1 MTVATRQCAAALTDV
16 STRVVLGVLIA
27 QTVTQDMF
35 VAKRLFLL
43 TKLSALRTVSSKL
56 VISTMIVLVMGNA
69 VDQGSVQAQAAIIIN
84 VLLTRSA
91 IKVSTVAKRR
101 QTIIIGVVVAK
112 VVLARFVARMKTAGV
127 QTNVVFLTS
136 VLIVAVLD
144 ALQTQTAVQ
153 DSTVVRKDN
162 GMNLVSAVLIVSEN
176 LVIQTTTVADPVR
189 HVTLI
194 FVANY
199 Q

>member
-1 MTVATRQCAAALTDV
+1 MARMA
-16 STRVVLGVLIA
+16 
-27 QTVTQDMF
+27 
-35 VAKRLFLL
+35 
-43 TKLSALRTVSSKL
+43 
-56 VISTMIVLVMGNA
+56 
-69 VDQGSVQAQAAIIIN
+69 
-84 VLLTRSA
+84 
-91 IKVSTVAKRR
+91 
-101 QTIIIGVVVAK
+101 VAK
-112 VVLARFVARMKTAGV
+112 VVLARFVARTKTVGL